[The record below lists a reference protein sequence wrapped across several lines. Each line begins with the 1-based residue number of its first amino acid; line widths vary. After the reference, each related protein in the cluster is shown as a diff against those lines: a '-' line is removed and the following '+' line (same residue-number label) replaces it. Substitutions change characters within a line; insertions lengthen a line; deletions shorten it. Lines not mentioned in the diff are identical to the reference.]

1 MKSNSNQNQNQNK
14 NKNTKSNTNTKTWKQ
29 IEDKYNK
36 QQLNYINLDKLKFKV
51 IRKQDDKFYKIVDNT
66 KIRRNYSFNSEE
78 IIKQSTLF
86 DLGEMYLL
94 SKIHI
99 SDSNLMK
106 LKIQISPNIQ
116 GPWVSVENDITIVS
130 GKIRIIKIGSLPCR
144 YFRLTVIKGC
154 PIMDFSKIECFGLD
168 INDVKNKYDDDTL
181 EMLYYNSYEL
191 IYRKTTSNF
200 NSNYDSNSAN
210 ENEDNNSANEND
222 NEIDGTGRYSNNN
235 NFENTG
241 KTYNDK
247 MSKGGNTMNNYSSYN
262 SKKMNVGKYTQDEMD
277 YRNNNNINN
286 NFRGN
291 YNNNIINN
299 NNNDNRR
306 ALNLKDM

>member
-1 MKSNSNQNQNQNK
+1 MKSNSNHNLINRKNNK
-14 NKNTKSNTNTKTWKQ
+14 PVSSTKTWKQ
-29 IEDKYNK
+29 IEEKYNK
-36 QQLNYINLDKLKFKV
+36 QQLNYINLDKLNFEV
-51 IRKQDDKFYKIVDNT
+51 IRKEDDKFYKIVDNS
-66 KIRRNYSFNSEE
+66 KIRRNYSFTSED

-130 GKIRIIKIGSLPCR
+130 GKIRIVKIGSLPCR

-154 PIMDFSKIECFGLD
+154 PIMDFSKIQCFGLD
-168 INDVKNKYDDDTL
+168 INDVKNKYDEDTL

-191 IYRKTTSNF
+191 IYRKTTSNYS
-200 NSNYDSNSAN
+200 SNYDSNSAN
-210 ENEDNNSANEND
+210 NNGNEDSKNEDNESGTKNAGAGGYSSNFD
-222 NEIDGTGRYSNNN
+222 NTE
-235 NFENTG
+235 

-247 MSKGGNTMNNYSSYN
+247 NIKGGNTMNNYSSYD
-262 SKKMNVGKYTQDEMD
+262 SKKMDLGKYATKNEME
-277 YRNNNNINN
+277 YRNNNN
-286 NFRGN
+286 N
-291 YNNNIINN
+291 YNRNLNKVNNVD
-299 NNNDNRR
+299 DNRR
-306 ALNLKDM
+306 ALNINDM

>member
-1 MKSNSNQNQNQNK
+1 MKSK
-14 NKNTKSNTNTKTWKQ
+14 TNTWKK
-29 IEDKYNK
+29 IEEKYNK

-66 KIRRNYSFNSEE
+66 KIRRNYSFNTEE

-130 GKIRIIKIGSLPCR
+130 GKVRVIKIGSLPCR

-168 INDVKNKYDDDTL
+168 INDVKNKYDEDTL

-191 IYRKTTSNF
+191 IYRKTTSNY

-210 ENEDNNSANEND
+210 EITEEQS
-222 NEIDGTGRYSNNN
+222 GRYT
-235 NFENTG
+235 NFDNTG
-241 KTYNDK
+241 KTEDK
-247 MSKGGNTMNNYSSYN
+247 SMGRNTKNNFSSYD
-262 SKKMNVGKYTQDEMD
+262 SRKMNVGKHTQDEMD
-277 YRNNNNINN
+277 YRN
-286 NFRGN
+286 RG
-291 YNNNIINN
+291 NN

-306 ALNLKDM
+306 ALNLKDIGGDDEDQDEDR